1 MRIHSLEDLKQLK
14 GESLRSLFPTRT
26 KVVVGM
32 ATCGRASGAA
42 EVFEAIQEEVNK
54 RNLDFAVTSTG
65 CLGFCQKEP
74 LVDVIKPGWPRIV
87 YAEMNAEKGREIVAA
102 LADGRVVPQYI
113 LCKIMEEAN
122 LVEDT
127 VRKYPLDTLPEGIE
141 RVPRYE
147 DVPFFS
153 QQVKRILRNCG
164 LINPDKIEE
173 YIAQGGYLALF
184 TALTNLKPDEI
195 IEQVTKSGL
204 RGRGG
209 AGFPTGRKWSFCRQA
224 DGDPKYI
231 ICNADEGDPGA
242 YMDRSILEGNPHSVI
257 EGMVIGAYAIGA
269 TKGYIYVRAEYPL
282 AIEKLKAALEQA
294 EEYGF
299 LGSNI
304 LGSGFDFSIDIERG
318 SGAFVCG
325 EETALIASIEG
336 LTGEPRQRPPF
347 PAQSGLW
354 GKPTNINNVK
364 TWANIPLII
373 ALGADWFSKVGTEN
387 SKGTVVFSLVGKVK
401 NTGLV
406 EVPMGTKL
414 SSLVLDIGGGIP
426 DDRKFKAAQT
436 GGPSGGCIPARL
448 VDLPADYE
456 TLAQAGSIMGSGGMV
471 VMDEDTCMVDVAK
484 YFLTFTRD
492 ESCGKCNPCREGI
505 KRMLEILSDITEGR
519 GQEGDIELLEEM
531 GTTII
536 DSSLCALGGTA
547 PNPVLSTI
555 RYFRDEYNQ
564 HIKYKR
570 CPAMV
575 CRKIIFT
582 PCKYN
587 CPVKTDVPAF
597 VAHIARG
604 EYREA
609 FEIIRAPNPFPIS
622 CGYICHHP
630 CEDRCR
636 SLETGGDAISI
647 KALKRFSGDY
657 VIKNG
662 FKPLPKPEVPPLEKV
677 AIVGSG
683 PAGLAA
689 AFDLARLGYQPT
701 LYEASSV
708 VGGNLAMVIPE
719 FRLPRYIAHLE
730 IECIKQA
737 GVRILTNTPV
747 GPDLTFDDLFA
758 QDYKAI
764 LLAVGAHRSLKL
776 GLPGEDTPGV
786 MDAFGFLKAIKVGRK
801 VSLGEKVGV
810 IGGGNAAIDA
820 ARTALRGGA
829 KEVSLIYRRS
839 KAEMPAIKREID
851 AGVEEGVKIV
861 ELAAPTRVITHNGQ
875 LTGVECLAI
884 ELGEYDDTGRRRP
897 IPIPYSEFVLPVDNL
912 ILAIGEEPDLSFL
925 PTGHGLEISK
935 RNTIVTDPET
945 LATGQPGIFA
955 AGDAVTGPSTI
966 ADSIASGKLAAVSIH
981 KFLRGQPIVREYSIT
996 APSPYVE
1003 PVEWRVEAVE
1013 LRRFPM
1019 PYAPA
1024 AERVRNFG
1032 VVELGLSEEMALKEA
1047 WRCLRCDL
1055 AVASRDVVGGEAN
1068 HG

>member
-1 MRIHSLEDLKQLK
+1 MGIQDLRDLKRLQEEGLH
-14 GESLRSLFPTRT
+14 SLFPPQIR
-26 KVVVGM
+26 VAVGM
-32 ATCGRASGAA
+32 GTCGRASGA
-42 EVFEAIQEEVNK
+42 EHVLKAIQEESK
-54 RNLDFAVTSTG
+54 RRKLDILITSTG

-74 LVDVIKPGWPRIV
+74 LIDVIKPGWPRVI
-87 YAEMNAEKGREIVAA
+87 YAEMNGEKAREVIAA
-102 LADGRVVPQYI
+102 LADGKVIPDYA
-113 LCKIMEEAN
+113 LCKVIEEAN
-122 LVEDT
+122 IVEDS
-127 VRKYPLDTLPEGIE
+127 VRKYPINGLPEGIA
-141 RVPRYE
+141 RIPNLE

-153 QQVKRILRNCG
+153 RQEKRVLRNCG

-173 YIAQGGYLALF
+173 YVAQGGYSALL
-184 TALTNLKPDEI
+184 TALTKLKPDEI
-195 IEQVTKSGL
+195 IDLVTKSGL

-224 DGDPKYI
+224 DGEPKYI

-269 TKGYIYVRAEYPL
+269 KQGYIYVRAEYPL
-282 AIEKLKAALEQA
+282 AIDKLKTALEQA
-294 EEYGF
+294 KEYGF
-299 LGSNI
+299 LGENI

-373 ALGADWFSKVGTEN
+373 ARGADWFSQIGTEK
-387 SKGTVVFSLVGKVK
+387 SKGTMVFSLVGKVK

-406 EVPMGTKL
+406 EVPMGTEL
-414 SSLVLDIGGGIP
+414 LSLVFGIGGGIP
-426 DDRKFKAAQT
+426 DNKKLKAVQT
-436 GGPSGGCIPARL
+436 GGPSGGCIPAHL
-448 VDLPADYE
+448 AHLSADYE
-456 TLAQAGSIMGSGGMV
+456 TLAEAGSIMGSGGMV
-471 VMDEDTCMVDVAK
+471 VMDEDTCMVDVAR
-484 YFLTFTRD
+484 YFLNFTRD
-492 ESCGKCNPCREGI
+492 ESCGKCTPCREGI
-505 KRMLEILSDITEGR
+505 RRMLDILTDITEGR

-531 GTTII
+531 AGTII
-536 DSSLCALGGTA
+536 DSSLCGLGGTA
-547 PNPVLSTI
+547 PNPVLTTI
-555 RYFRDEYNQ
+555 RYFRDEYEQ

-575 CRKIIFT
+575 CSKIIST

-597 VAHIARG
+597 IAHIARG

-609 FEIIRAPNPFPIS
+609 FDVIRKPNPLPIS

-630 CEDRCR
+630 CEERCR
-636 SLETGGDAISI
+636 SLETGGESISI
-647 KALKRFSGDY
+647 KALKRFAGDY
-657 VIKNG
+657 VMKNG
-662 FKPLPKPEVPPLEKV
+662 FKPLPKPEVPALEKV

-689 AFDLARLGYQPT
+689 AYDLACLGYQPT
-701 LYEASSV
+701 VFEASPV
-708 VGGNLAMVIPE
+708 VGGNLTMVIPE
-719 FRLPRYIAHLE
+719 YRLPRRIVELE

-737 GVRILTNTPV
+737 GVNILTNTPL
-747 GPDLTFDDLFA
+747 GPDLTLDDLFA

-776 GLPGEDTPGV
+776 DLPDADTAGV
-786 MDAFGFLKAIKVGRK
+786 MNAFGFLEAVKTGKK

-820 ARTALRGGA
+820 ARTALRADA
-829 KEVSLIYRRS
+829 KEVFIIYRRS
-839 KAEMPAIKREID
+839 RAEMPAMKREIE
-851 AGVEEGVKIV
+851 AGVEEGVKIM
-861 ELAAPTRVITHNGQ
+861 ELAAPARIITDNGR
-875 LTGVECLAI
+875 LVGVECLAM
-884 ELGEYDDTGRRRP
+884 ELGEYDETGRRRP
-897 IPIPYSEFVLPVDNL
+897 IPIPGSEFISRLDNL
-912 ILAIGEEPDLSFL
+912 LLAIGEEPDLSFL
-925 PTGHGLEISK
+925 PPGHGLEISQ

-945 LATGQPGIFA
+945 LATGRPGVFA

-966 ADSIASGKLAAVSIH
+966 ADSIASGKLAAVSID
-981 KFLRGQPIVREYSIT
+981 KFLRGKPIVREYSVT

-1003 PVEWRVEAVE
+1003 PVERTEEVLE

-1019 PYAPA
+1019 PCAPVT
-1024 AERVRNFG
+1024 ERVHNFSM
-1032 VVELGLSEEMALKEA
+1032 VELGLSEEMARKEA
-1047 WRCLRCDL
+1047 LRCLRCDL
-1055 AVASRDVVGGEAN
+1055 R
-1068 HG
+1068 